1 MGISR
6 HLSYVGRLILMN
18 SVTLA
23 LPTYYMCS
31 LKLPAELFDQID
43 KCRKHVLWHGG
54 DPNKKGG
61 YLVSWKFAYRSKEDG
76 GLGIINL
83 RHQNSAPAEVSA

>member
-6 HLSYVGRLILMN
+6 HLSYGGRLILVN
-18 SVTLA
+18 SVTSA

-31 LKLPAELFDQID
+31 LKQSVELIDQID
-43 KCRKHVLWHGG
+43 KYRKHVLCHGG

-61 YLVSWKFAYRSKEDG
+61 YLVSWKFACRSK
-76 GLGIINL
+76 
-83 RHQNSAPAEVSA
+83 